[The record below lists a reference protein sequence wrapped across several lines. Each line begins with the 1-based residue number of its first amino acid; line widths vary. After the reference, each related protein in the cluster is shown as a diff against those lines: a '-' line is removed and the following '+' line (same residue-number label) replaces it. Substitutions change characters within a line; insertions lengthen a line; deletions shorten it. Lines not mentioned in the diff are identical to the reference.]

1 MALGWGQWGSGFVWV
16 TLFSEA
22 AILFI
27 AAQAGFIGGPR
38 VVANLAL
45 DRWFPSRF
53 AMLSDRLVTH
63 NGVLVMSLMALGTIL
78 FTHGSVQVLVVLY
91 SINVF
96 ITFALSM
103 LGMVRHWWISRGKER
118 HWRRKL
124 AVVFSGLLLSTF
136 ILLFVVI
143 FKFNEGGWA
152 TLLVTGAL
160 VGFALLVKR
169 HYRDTEKL
177 LGRLDGLVKAANAG
191 SAIPNT
197 KPVPAA
203 DPKGKTAVFLVN
215 GFNGLGLHTLL
226 NIQRL
231 FTGVYKNFVF
241 VHVGLVDAGNFK
253 GVEEMAALKA
263 HVESEGAKYVDFMN
277 RYGFY
282 AESITAVGIDV
293 VSEAAELV
301 PEILKR
307 FPQSIFF
314 GGQLVFPE
322 DTFFTR
328 FLHNNI
334 VFAVQRRFYNQ
345 GIPFVILPVR
355 VY

>member
-1 MALGWGQWGSGFVWV
+1 LCQTYYTSKVSCIIF
-16 TLFSEA
+16 
-22 AILFI
+22 
-27 AAQAGFIGGPR
+27 
-38 VVANLAL
+38 
-45 DRWFPSRF
+45 
-53 AMLSDRLVTH
+53 
-63 NGVLVMSLMALGTIL
+63 
-78 FTHGSVQVLVVLY
+78 
-91 SINVF
+91 
-96 ITFALSM
+96 
-103 LGMVRHWWISRGKER
+103 
-118 HWRRKL
+118 
-124 AVVFSGLLLSTF
+124 
-136 ILLFVVI
+136 
-143 FKFNEGGWA
+143 FKFFDGGWA
-152 TLLVTGAL
+152 TLLVTGSL
-160 VGFALLVKR
+160 IGFAVLVKR
-169 HYRDTEKL
+169 HYKDTEKL
-177 LGRLDGLVKAANAG
+177 LGRLEGLVKAANAG
-191 SAIPNT
+191 ASIPNT
-197 KPVPAA
+197 KPVPEA

-241 VHVGLVDAGNFK
+241 VHIGLVDAGNFK
-253 GVEEMAALKA
+253 GVEEMEALKE
-263 HVESEGAKYVDFMN
+263 HVESEGMKYVDFMN